1 VSDRQLERA
10 AVCLLRENGFSADI
24 LVETSSPTPDI
35 RANDPYGASYLLEI
49 KHRTVAWAERSG
61 SSFSPILG
69 VEVMKREDSGGSS
82 NALSRI
88 FRAAAKQLEAAAA
101 GDDEVLRLVWIFAD
115 PTDTAFHYECVMRTV
130 YGMRVVVAA
139 GDVESMVREGIYV
152 SPADFVRWR
161 NVIDGVL
168 LGRFDGLFLNDLSP
182 RYDHLK
188 TSGIAQLCRDALF
201 DPLELSAS
209 GHFYYLPPS
218 DSSPTSEHVKARLEA
233 IYGIHV
239 IRLIDIPRYSAAT
252 FVPTVT
258 TEAGTPTR
266 RISINGD
273 SWKDAIRQWLEE
285 TNPDC
290 AVATGTPIDF
300 TVTCQTGVTLVIAK
314 AVEISFVDYARVID
328 AQESLYLARKEGGA
342 QEALLVLV
350 ARCGYVLEFLKAAVD
365 ANPPHIPSVGIIV
378 GLYEPTET
386 FKALYTW
393 PGPEKK
399 IS

>member
-1 VSDRQLERA
+1 VSDRQLKQA
-10 AVCLLRENGFSADI
+10 AVCFLRENGFSADI

-35 RANDPYGASYLLEI
+35 RANDPSGASYLLEI
-49 KHRTVAWAERSG
+49 KHRTVAWADRSE
-61 SSFSPILG
+61 SSFSPIMG

-101 GDDEVLRLVWIFAD
+101 GDNEVLRLVWIFAD

-139 GDVESMVREGIYV
+139 GNVESLVREGIYV

-168 LGRFDGLFLNDLSP
+168 LGPFDGLFLNDLSP

-201 DPLELSAS
+201 DPLESAAS
-209 GHFYYLPPS
+209 GHCYYLPPS
-218 DSSPTSEHVKARLEA
+218 DSSPTSEHVKASLEA

-252 FVPTVT
+252 LVPT
-258 TEAGTPTR
+258 TPTR

-273 SWKDAIRQWLEE
+273 SWKDAVHRWLEE
-285 TNPDC
+285 ANPDC
-290 AVATGTPIDF
+290 AVATGTPVDF
-300 TVTCQTGVTLVIAK
+300 TVTCQTGATLVIAK
-314 AVEISFVDYARVID
+314 PVEISFIDYARVID
-328 AQESLYLARKEGGA
+328 AQENLYRARKERGA
-342 QEALLVLV
+342 QGAFLVLV
-350 ARCGYVLEFLKAAVD
+350 ARSDYVLEFLKAAVD
-365 ANPPHIPSVGIIV
+365 ANPPHIPSIGIIV
-378 GLYEPTET
+378 GLYEPTDT
-386 FKALYTW
+386 FKALR
-393 PGPEKK
+393 
-399 IS
+399 